1 MSHISSARILHIC
14 KVYLPVRGG
23 VQKVVHSIT
32 SLSKQHTHYVMT
44 SGEDGAIAEQTLN
57 GTCITRSR
65 SYLEVASMPIAPRM
79 IGKII
84 QMAKKCHIICVHY
97 PFPLADLALAM
108 IIRLPPMVVYWHSNI
123 VAQKKLKWLTYPLIY
138 LTLKRAAAIVVTSER
153 MIDNSK
159 LLTRFRAKVKIIP
172 YGLPTLSESPADS
185 TSCTNS
191 YNNSDYFVL
200 VGRHVSYK
208 GIDIAI
214 RALQDIETHLV
225 IVGNGPLYEQ
235 HKLLSQTIGVCHK
248 VSFEQNASDDEVK
261 RLIQGSTALIM
272 PSIMPNEAFGLVQ
285 LEAMRLGK
293 PVINTSLASTVP
305 MIARHQKEGLTIEPN
320 DPDALAQAM
329 IQIASDKSL
338 ATTLGNNGYQRFNEK
353 FTDIKFKLAL
363 DALFEELLALKQ
375 Q

>member
-1 MSHISSARILHIC
+1 
-14 KVYLPVRGG
+14 
-23 VQKVVHSIT
+23 
-32 SLSKQHTHYVMT
+32 
-44 SGEDGAIAEQTLN
+44 
-57 GTCITRSR
+57 
-65 SYLEVASMPIAPRM
+65 M

-84 QMAKKCHIICVHY
+84 HMAKKCHVICVHY

-138 LTLKRAAAIVVTSER
+138 LTLKRATAIVVTSER
-153 MIDNSK
+153 MIENSK

-172 YGLPTLSESPADS
+172 YGLPALTETPANTDAYS
-185 TSCTNS
+185 NK
-191 YNNSDYFVL
+191 DYFVL

-235 HKLLSQTIGVCHK
+235 HKLLSETLGVCHK
-248 VSFEQNASDDEVK
+248 VSFEQNSSDDEVK
-261 RLIQGSTALIM
+261 RLIQGSMALIM

-285 LEAMRLGK
+285 LEAMRLAK

-329 IQIASDKSL
+329 YQIASDKPW
-338 ATTLGNNGYQRFNEK
+338 AVTLGNNGYQRFNEK

-363 DALFEELLALKQ
+363 DALFEELLALKR
-375 Q
+375 